1 MAKDKSRGK
10 KQDLRLGIMGGTFN
24 PIHHGH
30 LVMAEEVRNKFG
42 LDKVIFVPTG
52 NPPHKDSQELAAAQ
66 DRYLMTVLATMTN
79 LYFEVSPLEI
89 ERQGVSYT
97 IDTIKEFKKTY
108 GKSTKIYFITGADAI
123 LSIFTWKNM
132 EDLLESCS
140 FIAAT
145 RPGYCLQ
152 ELKSKIE
159 AINPAYLKH
168 IHLVE
173 VPGIAVSSTD
183 VRERIREGKP
193 IKYLM
198 PETVESY
205 IIKNKLYEDPR

>member
-1 MAKDKSRGK
+1 MGRSKVK
-10 KQDLRLGIMGGTFN
+10 KKGIRLGIMGGTFN

-30 LVMAEEVRNKFG
+30 LVMAEEVRNKFE

-52 NPPHKDSQELAAAQ
+52 TPPHKKSEELVSAQ

-79 LYFEVSPLEI
+79 LCFEVSTIEI
-89 ERQGVSYT
+89 EREGVSYT
-97 IDTIKEFKKTY
+97 IDTISEFKKVY
-108 GKSTKIYFITGADAI
+108 GQETKIYFITGADAI
-123 LSIFTWKNM
+123 LSIFTWKDM
-132 EDLLESCS
+132 DHLLESCE

-145 RPGYCLQ
+145 RPGYCLE
-152 ELKSKIE
+152 ELRTNIE
-159 AINPAYLKH
+159 AINPDYLKH

-183 VRERIREGKP
+183 VRERIRDNKP

-205 IIKNKLYEDPR
+205 IIKNKLYQK

>member
-1 MAKDKSRGK
+1 MAKGKEK
-10 KQDLRLGIMGGTFN
+10 KQGLRLGIMGGTFN

-30 LVMAEEVRNKFG
+30 LVMAEEVRNKFA

-52 NPPHKDSQELAAAQ
+52 NPPHKQISELVSAQ

-79 LYFEVSPLEI
+79 LYFEVSNLEI
-89 ERQGVSYT
+89 EREGVSYT
-97 IDTIKEFKKTY
+97 IDTIKEFKKVY
-108 GKSTKIYFITGADAI
+108 GKNTKIYFITGADAI

-145 RPGYCLQ
+145 RPGYCLD
-152 ELKSKIE
+152 ELKTKIE
-159 AINPAYLKH
+159 AINPAYIKH

-173 VPGIAVSSTD
+173 VPGVAVSSTD
-183 VRERIREGKP
+183 VRERIRDGKP

-205 IIKNKLYEDPR
+205 IIKNKLYQH